1 MYRIDRRKTN
11 CLPPLS
17 ARRKRL
23 LPIPGEPHSRAERRR
38 PGPTGGPGLRASDR
52 SAVVRVA
59 VDRPRRVDGA
69 AVVLEVVADVH
80 VNEVLQVVAA
90 QDRRLGLRVDR
101 SGDVGR
107 QAQQRGE
114 RGADRGPL
122 VDRVVRGL
130 GGRLARR
137 RVVVGGG
144 VAVVL
149 VVGLVVGL
157 VVTLVV
163 ALVVALTGEGKRAHG
178 QQACGS
184 RSHDN
189 SSLLQHSSSPVGD
202 ADSAE
207 TDSLRCRRVTWGAL
221 ADREKTYRLAVKP
234 PNCVPLLGESNTF
247 SLDTPLFGGWPV
259 GLQS

>member
-101 SGDVGR
+101 SGNVGR
-107 QAQQRGE
+107 QAQQRGD

-130 GGRLARR
+130 GGRLAGR
-137 RVVVGGG
+137 RVVVGGVVG
-144 VAVVL
+144 GLAVVL

-163 ALVVALTGEGKRAHG
+163 ALVVALTGEG
-178 QQACGS
+178 
-184 RSHDN
+184 
-189 SSLLQHSSSPVGD
+189 
-202 ADSAE
+202 
-207 TDSLRCRRVTWGAL
+207 
-221 ADREKTYRLAVKP
+221 
-234 PNCVPLLGESNTF
+234 
-247 SLDTPLFGGWPV
+247 
-259 GLQS
+259 